1 MSGQFC
7 IFGMFYKQ
15 AYFSYCHTYLRH
27 EVDSNRKLNRA
38 GSSHQPKRYEQ
49 EEEGSSSEEEE
60 EKRGNDGQEILI
72 AKPKIVQ
79 SDALQPSLPQVGNHL
94 GLHTNKIQVQ
104 SSTNSTPGKVVP
116 CGYHV
121 CAASCEGAPERLL
134 KALNKFRC
142 FQGRFNQ

>member
-27 EVDSNRKLNRA
+27 EVDLNRKLNRA

-49 EEEGSSSEEEE
+49 EEEGSSSEEDE
-60 EKRGNDGQEILI
+60 EKRGNNGQEILI

-79 SDALQPSLPQVGNHL
+79 SDAL
-94 GLHTNKIQVQ
+94 
-104 SSTNSTPGKVVP
+104 
-116 CGYHV
+116 
-121 CAASCEGAPERLL
+121 
-134 KALNKFRC
+134 
-142 FQGRFNQ
+142 